1 VRLKT
6 SEKIHTP
13 FSLNRID
20 IVEGYIGLSGVRSSG
35 KISLSFH
42 SNLAS
47 QGRAED
53 GWVPRKGIM
62 GQKGHFAGLDGLRG
76 IAALAVVGLHGNQFI
91 KFTAFHPSTYLA
103 VDFFF
108 ILSGFV
114 IAYAYDERI
123 KAGLR
128 LGSFLRIRLIRL
140 YPMLFFGAL
149 LGGVSMVSHHL
160 LSDTDNLDRAVTLAL
175 AGLLLLPAGLAFG
188 FEAYPVNNP
197 IWSLFFEIV
206 ANVLYPC
213 LLRLA
218 KITWAI
224 LIFCALAL
232 TFLTWSYQS
241 VEFMGFDDG
250 SLFLAGFARV
260 IVPFLCGALIF
271 HSRLFERFPAIPFIA
286 VAGALLAVLLTWTPL
301 PWLFDLA
308 AIFLLLPALV
318 CLGARAPMT
327 SPGLWKFCEISGKIS
342 YPLYLVHQ
350 PVMRAVAAV
359 AQMPRFHLS
368 PALSLAVGVGIS
380 IGLAWFALKFYDEP
394 VRYFLSHRPA
404 AKPREHVAGFPVA
417 SGAR

>member
-1 VRLKT
+1 M
-6 SEKIHTP
+6 
-13 FSLNRID
+13 
-20 IVEGYIGLSGVRSSG
+20 G
-35 KISLSFH
+35 K
-42 SNLAS
+42 
-47 QGRAED
+47 
-53 GWVPRKGIM
+53 
-62 GQKGHFAGLDGLRG
+62 KGHFAGLDGLRG

-91 KFTAFHPSTYLA
+91 KFTSFHPSTYLA

-128 LGSFLRIRLIRL
+128 LGSFLRVRLIRL

-149 LGGVSMVSHHL
+149 LGGLSMVSHQLMTNFDHL
-160 LSDTDNLDRAVTLAL
+160 DLTANLTL

-188 FEAYPVNNP
+188 LEAYAVNNP
-197 IWSLFFEIV
+197 IWSLFFELV

-224 LIFCALAL
+224 LILSALAL
-232 TFLTWSYQS
+232 IFLIWNYQS
-241 VEFMGFDDG
+241 VECLGFEDG

-260 IVPFLCGALIF
+260 IVPFLSGALIF
-271 HSRLFERFPAIPFIA
+271 HTRIFERFPAVPFVA
-286 VAGALLAVLLTWTPL
+286 VAGGLIAVLLTWTPL

-318 CLGARAPMT
+318 CLGARTPMT
-327 SPGLWKFCEISGKIS
+327 SPGLRKFCEISGKIS

-350 PVMRAVAAV
+350 PVMRAVGGI
-359 AQMPRFHLS
+359 AQMPRFNLP
-368 PALSLAVGVGIS
+368 PALSLAVGVAIS
-380 IGLAWFALKFYDEP
+380 IGLAWIALKFYDEP
-394 VRYFLSHRPA
+394 VRYFLSRRRE
-404 AKPREHVAGFPVA
+404 AKPREQVAGFPVA

>member
-1 VRLKT
+1 
-6 SEKIHTP
+6 
-13 FSLNRID
+13 
-20 IVEGYIGLSGVRSSG
+20 
-35 KISLSFH
+35 
-42 SNLAS
+42 
-47 QGRAED
+47 
-53 GWVPRKGIM
+53 M

-76 IAALAVVGLHGNQFI
+76 IAALAIVGLHGNQFV
-91 KFTAFHPSTYLA
+91 KLTTFHPSTYLA

-128 LGSFLRIRLIRL
+128 LGSFLRVRLIRL

-149 LGGVSMVSHHL
+149 LGGMSMVSHQLLTNFDHL
-160 LSDTDNLDRAVTLAL
+160 DLTANLTL

-188 FEAYPVNNP
+188 LEAYAVNNP

-206 ANVLYPC
+206 ANVLYPG

-224 LIFCALAL
+224 LILSSLAL
-232 TFLTWSYQS
+232 IFLIWNYQS
-241 VEFMGFDDG
+241 VEFMGFEDG
-250 SLFLAGFARV
+250 RLFLAGFPRV
-260 IVPFLCGALIF
+260 MVPFLSGALLF
-271 HSRLFERFPAIPFIA
+271 HSRLFEQFPAVPFVV
-286 VAGALLAVLLTWTPL
+286 VAGGLVAVLLTWTPL

-327 SPGLWKFCEISGKIS
+327 SGLWKFCEISGKIS

-350 PVMRAVAAV
+350 PVMRAVGGF
-359 AQMPRFHLS
+359 AQMPRIHMAPS
-368 PALSLAVGVGIS
+368 LSLAVGVAIS
-380 IGLAWFALKFYDEP
+380 IALAWIALKFYDEP
-394 VRYFLSHRPA
+394 VRYFLSQRSAKKPGEQA
-404 AKPREHVAGFPVA
+404 AAFPVA
-417 SGAR
+417 SGACQVAGAAST

>member
-1 VRLKT
+1 
-6 SEKIHTP
+6 
-13 FSLNRID
+13 
-20 IVEGYIGLSGVRSSG
+20 
-35 KISLSFH
+35 
-42 SNLAS
+42 
-47 QGRAED
+47 
-53 GWVPRKGIM
+53 M

-76 IAALAVVGLHGNQFI
+76 IAALAVVGLHGNQFV
-91 KFTAFHPSTYLA
+91 KLTSFHPSTYLA

-123 KAGLR
+123 KAGLPV
-128 LGSFLRIRLIRL
+128 GAFLRLRLIRL

-149 LGGVSMVSHHL
+149 LGGMSMVSHQLLTNFDHL
-160 LSDTDNLDRAVTLAL
+160 DLTANLTL

-188 FEAYPVNNP
+188 LEAYAVNNP

-224 LIFCALAL
+224 LILSALAL
-232 TFLTWSYQS
+232 TFLIWNYQS
-241 VEFMGFDDG
+241 VEFMGFEDG

-271 HSRLFERFPAIPFIA
+271 HSRIFEQFPAVPFVV
-286 VAGALLAVLLTWTPL
+286 VAGGLIAVLLTWTPL

-350 PVMRAVAAV
+350 PVMRAVGSI
-359 AQMPRFHLS
+359 AQMPRFHLA

-380 IGLAWFALKFYDEP
+380 IGLAWIALKFYDEP
-394 VRYFLSHRPA
+394 VRYFLSQRRA